1 MKAWRGA
8 CFVVSAPPEK
18 LAQTQATLKEYNL
31 KNTQFF
37 SAQENFFQL
46 PAMLSWCDLIISVE
60 TAVMHL
66 ANAVHV
72 PVIALMRQKN
82 PEWAPFDQI
91 HSKVITSTHRH
102 DWVDAISVDNVI
114 EQLSHCVKPEIQ
126 EEALAF

>member
-1 MKAWRGA
+1 LLAAGKVAELIKAMQAMKAWRGA

-72 PVIALMRQKN
+72 PVIALMRQKILN
-82 PEWAPFDQI
+82 GRRSIRFIA
-91 HSKVITSTHRH
+91 K
-102 DWVDAISVDNVI
+102 
-114 EQLSHCVKPEIQ
+114 
-126 EEALAF
+126 